1 MPTNLVTLA
10 IFGVVSVLLLTLLL
24 VVVFAIM
31 IWVLRSRDTGEAGLK
46 EVGTLFNEL
55 SDEEQEEVLA
65 KMRELARKRFQ
76 GDETEE

>member
-1 MPTNLVTLA
+1 MPTNMVTLA
-10 IFGVVSVLLLTLLL
+10 IFGVVTVLLLTLLL
-24 VVVFAIM
+24 VVAFAIM

-46 EVGTLFNEL
+46 EVETLFNEL
-55 SDEEQEEVLA
+55 NDEEQEEVLA